1 MKEKIC
7 IADGIEA
14 DSLIGKTVYFEAKRL
29 VKIGQTE
36 RLAASRRKD
45 RPGGNKPFYDLVTG
59 TVIQVT
65 PTTVGLE
72 AAGGIYCRN
81 LADIVRPKDLDHW
94 ISRNPGKWVM
104 RGDQ

>member
-1 MKEKIC
+1 MVKKIC

-29 VKIGQTE
+29 IKIGQTE
-36 RLAASRRKD
+36 RLAACRRKL
-45 RPGGNKPFYDLVTG
+45 RPGGNKPFYDVIPG

-65 PTTVGLE
+65 PPTVGLE
-72 AAGGIYCRN
+72 VAGGIYCRN
-81 LADIVRPKDLDHW
+81 MADIIRPGDLDHW
-94 ISRNPGKWVM
+94 ISLNPGKWVM

>member
-7 IADGIEA
+7 VADGIEA
-14 DSLIGKTVYFEAKRL
+14 DSLIGKTVWFEAKRL
-29 VKIGQTE
+29 V
-36 RLAASRRKD
+36 RRTGY
-45 RPGGNKPFYDLVTG
+45 RPHALGGMHKGGSKPFYDLVMG

-81 LADIVRPKDLDHW
+81 MADIVRPKDLDHW
-94 ISRNPGKWVM
+94 ISRNPDKWVQ